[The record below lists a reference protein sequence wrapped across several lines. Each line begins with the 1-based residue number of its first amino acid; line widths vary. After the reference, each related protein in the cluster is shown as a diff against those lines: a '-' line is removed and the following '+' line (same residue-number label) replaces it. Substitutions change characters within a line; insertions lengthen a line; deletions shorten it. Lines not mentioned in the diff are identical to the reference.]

1 MKNHT
6 LLAQD
11 EENLTRV
18 YRCQSGHIHVIY
30 RRTNIAMSTGE
41 FRELLD
47 CVGQTFEYI
56 EQQSPVSMA
65 SKHID
70 VTFDDTVV
78 KMLPHNFRMFVH
90 VLRRAMTS
98 FSGCPVCTTSP
109 PKGNTVTGTGA
120 GTGTVSSFPLRP
132 AGTTI

>member
-11 EENLTRV
+11 EENQTRV

-30 RRTNIAMSTGE
+30 RRTNIALSTGE

-47 CVGQTFEYI
+47 CVVQTFEYI
-56 EQQSPVSMA
+56 EQQSPESMA
-65 SKHID
+65 SKRID

-78 KMLPHNFRMFVH
+78 KMPLPGFRMFVH
-90 VLRRAMTS
+90 VLQRAMTS
-98 FSGCPVCTTSP
+98 FQRLFAKYPDQPVESGLKRTAKLIPFTPCRYSHL
-109 PKGNTVTGTGA
+109 N
-120 GTGTVSSFPLRP
+120 
-132 AGTTI
+132 

>member
-11 EENLTRV
+11 EENQTRV
-18 YRCQSGHIHVIY
+18 YSCHSGHIHVIY
-30 RRTNIAMSTGE
+30 RRTNIAISTAE

-47 CVGQTFEYI
+47 CVVQTYEYI
-56 EQQSPVSMA
+56 EQQSPESMA

-78 KMLPHNFRMFVH
+78 KMSLPGFRTFVH

-98 FSGCPVCTTSP
+98 LQRLSGLYDKPSGVEAEYEASGKLIPFTPCRY
-109 PKGNTVTGTGA
+109 NQ
-120 GTGTVSSFPLRP
+120 LN
-132 AGTTI
+132 

>member
-18 YRCQSGHIHVIY
+18 YSCRSRHIHVIY
-30 RRTNIAMSTGE
+30 RRTNIALSTGE

-47 CVGQTFEYI
+47 CVVQTFEYI
-56 EQQSPVSMA
+56 EQQSPESMA

-78 KMLPHNFRMFVH
+78 KMPLPGFRMFVQ

-98 FSGCPVCTTSP
+98 FQRLSGMYNKPSEAEY
-109 PKGNTVTGTGA
+109 GNGNGKLIPFT
-120 GTGTVSSFPLRP
+120 PCRYNHLN
-132 AGTTI
+132 

>member
-11 EENLTRV
+11 EENQTRV

-30 RRTNIAMSTGE
+30 RRTNIALSTSE

-47 CVGQTFEYI
+47 CVAQTFEYI
-56 EQQSPVSMA
+56 EQQGPELMK

-78 KMLPHNFRMFVH
+78 KMPVPGFRMFVH

-98 FSGCPVCTTSP
+98 FQRLFSDNPEQPVESGQQRTAKLIPFAPCRYSHL
-109 PKGNTVTGTGA
+109 N
-120 GTGTVSSFPLRP
+120 
-132 AGTTI
+132 

>member
-11 EENLTRV
+11 EDNQTRV
-18 YRCQSGHIHVIY
+18 YSCHSGHIHIIY
-30 RRTNIAMSTGE
+30 RRTNIAISTSE

-47 CVGQTFEYI
+47 CVVQTFGYI
-56 EQQSPVSMA
+56 RKQSPEHME

-70 VTFDDTVV
+70 VTFEDTVV
-78 KMLPHNFRMFVH
+78 KMPLPGFRTFVQ

-98 FSGCPVCTTSP
+98 FQRLSGKFDKPSDAEYKNNSKLIPFTPCRY
-109 PKGNTVTGTGA
+109 NH
-120 GTGTVSSFPLRP
+120 LN
-132 AGTTI
+132 

>member
-1 MKNHT
+1 MKNQS

-11 EENLTRV
+11 EENQTRV
-18 YRCQSGHIHVIY
+18 YSCHSGHIHVIY
-30 RRTNIAMSTGE
+30 RRINIALSTGE

-47 CVGQTFEYI
+47 CVVQTFEYI
-56 EQQSPVSMA
+56 QKQSPERME

-78 KMLPHNFRMFVH
+78 KMPLPGFRTFVQ

-98 FSGCPVCTTSP
+98 FQRLSGVYNKPSGVEAEYIANGKLIPFAPCRY
-109 PKGNTVTGTGA
+109 NQ
-120 GTGTVSSFPLRP
+120 LN
-132 AGTTI
+132 

>member
-1 MKNHT
+1 MNNHT

-11 EENLTRV
+11 EENQTRV
-18 YRCQSGHIHVIY
+18 YRCHSGHIHVIY
-30 RRTNIAMSTGE
+30 RRTNIALSTGE

-47 CVGQTFEYI
+47 CVVQTYEYI
-56 EQQSPVSMA
+56 EQQSPESMT

-78 KMLPHNFRMFVH
+78 KMPLPSFRMFAH

-98 FSGCPVCTTSP
+98 FQRLSGLYNKPSEAEYSN
-109 PKGNTVTGTGA
+109 GNGKLIPFT
-120 GTGTVSSFPLRP
+120 PCKYNHLN
-132 AGTTI
+132 

>member
-1 MKNHT
+1 MNDHT

-30 RRTNIAMSTGE
+30 RRTNIALSTDE

-47 CVGQTFEYI
+47 CVAQTFEYI
-56 EQQSPVSMA
+56 EQQSPESMA

-70 VTFDDTVV
+70 VTFDDAVV
-78 KMLPHNFRMFVH
+78 KMPLPSFRTFVH

-98 FSGCPVCTTSP
+98 FQRL
-109 PKGNTVTGTGA
+109 TG
-120 GTGTVSSFPLRP
+120 LYNKP
-132 AGTTI
+132 AGVESEYETNGKLIPFAPCRYNHLN

>member
-30 RRTNIAMSTGE
+30 RRTNIALSTGE
-41 FRELLD
+41 FRELLE
-47 CVGQTFEYI
+47 CVVQTYEYI
-56 EQQSPVSMA
+56 EQQTPESMA

-78 KMLPHNFRMFVH
+78 KMPLPGFRMFVH

-98 FSGCPVCTTSP
+98 FQRLSRLYNKPSEAECTN
-109 PKGNTVTGTGA
+109 GNGNGKLIPFT
-120 GTGTVSSFPLRP
+120 PCRYNHLN
-132 AGTTI
+132 

>member
-11 EENLTRV
+11 EENQTRV

-30 RRTNIAMSTGE
+30 RRTNIALSTGE

-47 CVGQTFEYI
+47 CVVQTYEYI
-56 EQQSPVSMA
+56 EQQNPESMA

-78 KMLPHNFRMFVH
+78 KMPLPGFRMFVH
-90 VLRRAMTS
+90 VLRRSMTS
-98 FSGCPVCTTSP
+98 FQRLFEKHPVQPVESGQKRTAKLIPFAPCRYSHL
-109 PKGNTVTGTGA
+109 N
-120 GTGTVSSFPLRP
+120 
-132 AGTTI
+132 

>member
-11 EENLTRV
+11 EENQTRV
-18 YRCQSGHIHVIY
+18 HRCHSGHIHVIY
-30 RRTNIAMSTGE
+30 RRTNIALSTGE
-41 FRELLD
+41 FHELLD
-47 CVGQTFEYI
+47 CVVQTFEYI
-56 EQQSPVSMA
+56 EQQSPEIMA

-78 KMLPHNFRMFVH
+78 KMPLPGFRTFVL

-98 FSGCPVCTTSP
+98 YQASFRFVQQAPRSGISATAT
-109 PKGNTVTGTGA
+109 A
-120 GTGTVSSFPLRP
+120 SSFPLRP

>member
-11 EENLTRV
+11 EENQTRV

-30 RRTNIAMSTGE
+30 RRTNIALSTGE

-47 CVGQTFEYI
+47 CVVQTYEYI
-56 EQQSPVSMA
+56 EQQTPESMA

-78 KMLPHNFRMFVH
+78 KMPLPGFRMFVH

-98 FSGCPVCTTSP
+98 FQRLSRLYHKPSEAECSTG
-109 PKGNTVTGTGA
+109 KGNGKLIPFT
-120 GTGTVSSFPLRP
+120 PCRYNHLN
-132 AGTTI
+132 